1 MLHLTLRPLECAV
14 YLPKQLDT
22 KQRQQLI
29 CIEDTIHH
37 RQSIKIIN
45 GFLNTFNKVN
55 LNTKSIKEFEFT
67 IVSPEQCLSDVLGE
81 TTCAKA
87 LKVLKIRKW
96 NQVDIKISDAQIPS
110 ENLIIQELPNFTL
123 CGVS

>member
-1 MLHLTLRPLECAV
+1 MLHLTLRPLERAV

-55 LNTKSIKEFEFT
+55 LNTKSIKEFKFT

-81 TTCAKA
+81 TTYAKA
-87 LKVLKIRKW
+87 PKVLKIRKW
-96 NQVDIKISDAQIPS
+96 NQVDIKIK
-110 ENLIIQELPNFTL
+110 
-123 CGVS
+123 

>member
-1 MLHLTLRPLECAV
+1 MLHLTLRPLKRAV
-14 YLPKQLDT
+14 YLPKQLDA

-81 TTCAKA
+81 TTYAKA

-96 NQVDIKISDAQIPS
+96 NQVDIKIK
-110 ENLIIQELPNFTL
+110 
-123 CGVS
+123 